1 MQCRRQDLDPS
12 IYLLVEHLDA
22 ALNAGDHLTSMS
34 MAVTEPTAHMGPR
47 GQRHREARFAAFV
60 SRVRAQEA
68 SLIAHIVQAR
78 RRASELPRTRGQL
91 KLLLDPFTSGTTVL
105 LDAIADYGD
114 PGAIAFNNGADRLAY
129 LRARGLL
136 PGDAS
141 ALMPSARVEITDSF
155 RVAGRIELGP
165 LLDLCDAFLHALNTE
180 FELWVEMSE
189 EAEEIYPELE
199 PLPPQPRPTV
209 NLADQIARA
218 RAEVKADIDPA
229 TGVRSS
235 LLAALAQLEQQ
246 R

>member
-22 ALNAGDHLTSMS
+22 ALNAGDHLTSMT

-47 GQRHREARFAAFV
+47 GQRHREGRFVAFV
-60 SRVRAQEA
+60 SQVRAQEA

-78 RRASELPRTRGQL
+78 RRASELPRKKGQL

-114 PGAIAFNNGADRLAY
+114 PGSIAFNNGTDRLAY

-136 PGDAS
+136 SGEAS
-141 ALMPSARVEITDSF
+141 ALMPSTGIEITDGF
-155 RVAGRIELGP
+155 LVAGRIELGP
-165 LLDLCDAFLHALNTE
+165 LLDLCEAFLRALNTE
-180 FELWVEMSE
+180 FELWVESPE
-189 EAEEIYPELE
+189 ETFEVYPQLE
-199 PLPPQPRPTV
+199 APPQTPRI
-209 NLADQIARA
+209 NLADQIASA
-218 RAEVKADIDPA
+218 RAAVKSDIDPA

-235 LLAALAQLEQQ
+235 LLAALAELDRQ
-246 R
+246 RR

>member
-1 MQCRRQDLDPS
+1 MQCRRRDLDPS

-22 ALNAGDHLTSMS
+22 ALNAGDHLTSLS

-47 GQRHREARFAAFV
+47 GLRHREARFVAFV
-60 SRVRAQEA
+60 NQVRALEA

-78 RRASELPRTRGQL
+78 RRAGELPRIKGQL

-136 PGDAS
+136 PSDTGAM
-141 ALMPSARVEITDSF
+141 MPSMRVEITEGF
-155 RVAGRIELGP
+155 LVAGRIELGP
-165 LLDLCDAFLHALNTE
+165 LLDLCEAFLRALNTE
-180 FELWVEMSE
+180 FELWIEPP
-189 EAEEIYPELE
+189 EEIDDAYPELE
-199 PLPPQPRPTV
+199 APQPKPGFS
-209 NLADQIARA
+209 LADQIARA
-218 RAEVKADIDPA
+218 RAAVKADIDPA

-235 LLAALAQLEQQ
+235 LLAALAQLDQ
-246 R
+246 RR